1 MSATSAEKRG
11 LVLASH
17 DGNLERVKDLLKAK
31 VDPNTQNKYHITP
44 LYAASEQGHVDVV
57 RALLEAG
64 ADPLKKAKDNLTAFQ
79 VAKRAGKD
87 AVEKVLRDTLDKTEK
102 ITDKPMLFSA
112 TSEDDLKRVE
122 ALLDAGA
129 SVDTKLEVFGWTSL
143 HLAARNGSTEIVNAL
158 LKAGADINAKT
169 KKGQTP
175 LYMAE
180 TNKQDEVIELLKEKG
195 AVSAVAKRG
204 GSRSRMTKKRRR
216 SLK

>member
-1 MSATSAEKRG
+1 MSATSAQKRD

-31 VDPNTQNKYHITP
+31 VDPNTQNKFHITP
-44 LYAASEQGHVDVV
+44 LYAASEEGHTDVV

-64 ADPLKKAKDNLTAFQ
+64 ADPLKKAKDNLTPFQ
-79 VAKRAGKD
+79 AAKRAGKD
-87 AVEKVLRDTLDKTEK
+87 AVEKVLCETLDKTASK
-102 ITDKPMLFSA
+102 TDKPMLFTA
-112 TSEDDLKRVE
+112 TEEDDLTRVE

-129 SVDTKLEVFGWTSL
+129 SVDVKLEVFGWTSL
-143 HLAARNGSTEIVNAL
+143 HLAARNGSTKIVKAL
-158 LKAGADINAKT
+158 LEAGADINAKT

-175 LYMAE
+175 LFMAE
-180 TNKQDEVIELLKEKG
+180 TNKQDEVIALLKEKG
-195 AVSAVAKRG
+195 AVSAAKKG